1 MIDITHT
8 YSSMGLSHIEGLEAM
23 HSRFQLA
30 VTGMKK
36 KPYDILEY
44 RRADFDQDFEEFKRQ
59 TWEIRVSQKLLKAC
73 ERGWVGDYLKHCVSQ
88 NDLLV

>member
-59 TWEIRVSQKLLKAC
+59 TWEIRVSQNTTKSLRARMGWET
-73 ERGWVGDYLKHCVSQ
+73 ERGWGGRVFEAL
-88 NDLLV
+88 